1 MKTTQITVNTQI
13 TVDPRAIAFFRT
25 HGGYVNPVDAEK
37 SAQKLAYAEACA
49 KKAGWRCEWQDDPDP
64 YNMGD
69 AEAEMPKEVLGCV
82 LKDAK
87 NKHLA
92 SLWGIGDPS
101 FDYMRIVEAE
111 LASEALADVR
121 HFDAHK
127 RALRDRL
134 HDTRNYL
141 LSKCFDGT
149 WARADLT
156 AYTRA
161 VIALDRAT
169 R

>member
-1 MKTTQITVNTQI
+1 MKKTTQI

-25 HGGYVNPVDAEK
+25 HGGYVNPKDAEEN
-37 SAQKLAYAEACA
+37 AQKLAYAEAYA
-49 KKAGWRCEWQDDPDP
+49 KKAGWRCEWQDDPEP
-64 YNMGD
+64 YDMGD
-69 AEAEMPKEVLGCV
+69 AETEAPKEVLGCV

-87 NKHLA
+87 GRHSA
-92 SLWGIGDPS
+92 SIWGIGDPS
-101 FDYMRIVEAE
+101 NDYVRIIEAG
-111 LASEALADVR
+111 LAIEALADIR
-121 HFDAHK
+121 RFEAHK

-134 HDTRNYL
+134 HDTRAFL

-149 WARADLT
+149 WTHHDLAT
-156 AYTRA
+156 YTRA